1 VKKGAILSLCG
12 MLVAVCAQ
20 GPAIS
25 SGPGGSQAVP
35 IAVAASRYGAVQLRT
50 TPGALCSLLVKVG
63 SGTFGDAPPT
73 LTAATAGADGS
84 VMWSYAAPL
93 VPPGHG
99 QHTVVCTSGS
109 GSSEVV
115 SEFEI
120 AARKLDA
127 RGFTVRVEA
136 VDPTR
141 GLPAVNTKLD
151 PTLVPARD
159 AAVARIAATLENEW
173 KLATRGLG
181 ALTLVPSSADI
192 VVYVLP
198 GKGTSVHVTA
208 ADGTQRVVTYVVGDV
223 GPVSAENGV
232 AVVLHELGHIWCCGG
247 PDAGS
252 DGHWL
257 EKVPDPLLQGVDRFG
272 LMTHPVTCL
281 VGRGFESCPNRFSE
295 RELRTMGF
303 TEIPVPAPD
312 PCVTQQST
320 LNARLATQRSTVD
333 GQKAQLATIDGRIK
347 AIVAQYPSRQLPPD
361 VYATYVDL
369 VAQYNRLAAQI
380 DANVLAYNTT
390 IDQLN
395 ALPC

>member
-1 VKKGAILSLCG
+1 VKKSAILLSGLLIAACS
-12 MLVAVCAQ
+12 Q

-25 SGPGGSQAVP
+25 TGPGGSQAVP
-35 IAVAASRYGAVQLRT
+35 VTVAASRYGAVQVRT
-50 TPGALCSLLVKVG
+50 TPGASCSLLVKVN

-73 LTAATAGADGS
+73 LTAGTAGVDGS
-84 VMWSYAAPL
+84 VVWSYAAPL
-93 VPPGHG
+93 VPAGHG
-99 QHTVVCTSGS
+99 QHIVVCTSGN
-109 GSSEVV
+109 GSAEVK

-120 AARKLDA
+120 AARKLEA

-136 VDPTR
+136 VDPNR
-141 GLPAVNTKLD
+141 GLPAVNTRLD

-159 AAVARIAATLENEW
+159 ATVARIAATLENEW

-192 VVYVLP
+192 AVYVLP

-208 ADGTQRVVTYVVGDV
+208 ADGTQRVVTYVVGEL

-303 TEIPVPAPD
+303 TEIPAPAPD
-312 PCVTQQST
+312 PCITQKSA

-333 GQKAQLATIDGRIK
+333 GQKAQLAILDGRIK
-347 AIVAQYPSRQLPPD
+347 AILAQYPSRQLPPD

-369 VAQYNRLAAQI
+369 LAQYNRLVAQI
-380 DANVLAYNTT
+380 DANVSAYNAT